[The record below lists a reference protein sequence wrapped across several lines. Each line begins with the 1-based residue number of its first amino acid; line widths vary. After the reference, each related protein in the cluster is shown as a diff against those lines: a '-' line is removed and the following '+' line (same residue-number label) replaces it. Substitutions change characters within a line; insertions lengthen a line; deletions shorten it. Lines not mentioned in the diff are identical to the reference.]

1 MKLMIDVE
9 TEKSALYLKKELEEQ
24 FPLLD
29 GKVQILKEA
38 PIVSLSEIIS
48 NERKANSSLQ

>member
-38 PIVSLSEIIS
+38 LIVSLSEIIS
-48 NERKANSSLQ
+48 NERKANSNLQ